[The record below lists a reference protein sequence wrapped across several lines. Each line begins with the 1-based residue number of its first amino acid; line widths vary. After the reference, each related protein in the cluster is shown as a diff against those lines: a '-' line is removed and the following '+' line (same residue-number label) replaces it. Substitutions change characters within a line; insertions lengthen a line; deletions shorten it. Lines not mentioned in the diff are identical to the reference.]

1 MPGRRIDS
9 RLVVGVTLLLALLQ
23 TTTAMMAGGY
33 SPEIALPATA
43 TPVPQHSL
51 DAQERAVV
59 VGNSSEVRQQ
69 AEAKAGRQFEA
80 WTPVS
85 VQTQVVAG
93 TNYLFKARVWGLV
106 GGA

>member
-1 MPGRRIDS
+1 MRGLRIGS
-9 RLVVGVTLLLALLQ
+9 RLVVGAALLLALLQ

-43 TPVPQHSL
+43 TPAPQSSL

-59 VGNSSEVRQQ
+59 VGNSPEVRQQ

-93 TNYLFKARVWGLV
+93 TNYLFKARF
-106 GGA
+106 

>member
-1 MPGRRIDS
+1 MRGRRIGS

-23 TTTAMMAGGY
+23 TATAMMAGGY

-43 TPVPQHSL
+43 TSAPLSESL

-59 VGNSSEVRQQ
+59 VGNSTEVRQQ

-93 TNYLFKARVWGLV
+93 TNYLFKARF
-106 GGA
+106 